1 MRVAVFLMVAVLASL
16 DIIVRADRFPK
27 IGTYH
32 PLDICV
38 LSGGLL
44 IFVNIS
50 IVSRLVNVPTK
61 FFKGNEDDS
70 TKSFTHANSGDEGSG
85 MTAVAAVEKSTKPGQ
100 YDALLDASSLS
111 NMDTKPVPGSPLNHE
126 TPKETVAS
134 HNGKGKLSRPSKL
147 FKKFVFKGLALH
159 FAKNP
164 LDLKGCAFGVK
175 IPITQNFPVYDSLI
189 FLPRVNAMVGV
200 NYPLSYRVALS
211 ISVPLQVLSMVLFV
225 MARQMYMKPANAA
238 VGTSN
243 AIVWPTLRS
252 SDSVTRVGLT
262 LAYRYTKKAG
272 HHSVFGPNILYMPA
286 IAVVRRLLP
295 LIVIFPA
302 LALGLMMWA
311 YQTFQAYVLES
322 FSRNLHKRLKEK
334 EQQQFSSRHRVHE
347 TMVDDM
353 LDEDNQY
360 IPNTPATLSSL
371 QHATHPS
378 PMVVDRPRRTN
389 SSKSVLVADMAV
401 SESTK
406 MGSAAYASLLTSPGH
421 YASSSSTSPTTDVE
435 RKKTPFGDAYSLIEN
450 WLLSKSPS
458 FAAQMGYYDT
468 NRVLAMGYSLY
479 MEMLLK

>member
-1 MRVAVFLMVAVLASL
+1 MNTSPA
-16 DIIVRADRFPK
+16 
-27 IGTYH
+27 
-32 PLDICV
+32 
-38 LSGGLL
+38 
-44 IFVNIS
+44 
-50 IVSRLVNVPTK
+50 
-61 FFKGNEDDS
+61 
-70 TKSFTHANSGDEGSG
+70 
-85 MTAVAAVEKSTKPGQ
+85 
-100 YDALLDASSLS
+100 
-111 NMDTKPVPGSPLNHE
+111 PGSQINHDL
-126 TPKETVAS
+126 PKETVAS
-134 HNGKGKLSRPSKL
+134 HTGKGKLNRPSKL

-164 LDLKGCAFGVK
+164 MDLKGCAFGVK

-225 MARQMYMKPANAA
+225 MARQMYAKPANAA

-295 LIVIFPA
+295 FIVIFPA
-302 LALGLMMWA
+302 LALGMVMWA

-322 FSRNLHKRLKEK
+322 FSRNLHKRIKQK
-334 EQQQFSSRHRVHE
+334 EQQQYGRHRVLE
-347 TMVDDM
+347 TVDDM
-353 LDEDNQY
+353 LDEDDQY

-371 QHATHPS
+371 QHAAAPS

-421 YASSSSTSPTTDVE
+421 YASSTSTTNSPSTE
-435 RKKTPFGDAYSLIEN
+435 SRRKKTPFGDAYSLLEN

-468 NRVLAMGYSLY
+468 NHVLAMGYSLY

>member
-1 MRVAVFLMVAVLASL
+1 M
-16 DIIVRADRFPK
+16 
-27 IGTYH
+27 
-32 PLDICV
+32 
-38 LSGGLL
+38 
-44 IFVNIS
+44 
-50 IVSRLVNVPTK
+50 PTK
-61 FFKGNEDDS
+61 FFKGGEDE
-70 TKSFTHANSGDEGSG
+70 TAKSFTHANSGDEVSG
-85 MTAVAAVEKSTKPGQ
+85 VTAVAAAEKSTKPGQ

-111 NMDTKPVPGSPLNHE
+111 NMNTSPAPGSQINHDL
-126 TPKETVAS
+126 PKETVAS
-134 HNGKGKLSRPSKL
+134 HTGKGKLNRPSKL

-164 LDLKGCAFGVK
+164 MDLKGCAFGVK

-211 ISVPLQVLSMVLFV
+211 VSVPLQVLSMVLFV
-225 MARQMYMKPANAA
+225 MARQMYARPANAA

-295 LIVIFPA
+295 FIVIFPA
-302 LALGLMMWA
+302 LALGMVMWA

-322 FSRNLHKRLKEK
+322 FSRNLHKRIKQK
-334 EQQQFSSRHRVHE
+334 EQQQYGRHRVPE
-347 TMVDDM
+347 TVDDM
-353 LDEDNQY
+353 LDEDDQY

-371 QHATHPS
+371 QHAAAPP

-406 MGSAAYASLLTSPGH
+406 MGSAAYASLLTSPSH
-421 YASSSSTSPTTDVE
+421 YASPASTTNTPSTETR
-435 RKKTPFGDAYSLIEN
+435 RKKTPFGDAYALLEN

-468 NRVLAMGYSLY
+468 NHVLAMGYSLY

>member
-1 MRVAVFLMVAVLASL
+1 
-16 DIIVRADRFPK
+16 
-27 IGTYH
+27 
-32 PLDICV
+32 
-38 LSGGLL
+38 
-44 IFVNIS
+44 
-50 IVSRLVNVPTK
+50 
-61 FFKGNEDDS
+61 
-70 TKSFTHANSGDEGSG
+70 
-85 MTAVAAVEKSTKPGQ
+85 MTAVAAAERSTKPGQ

-111 NMDTKPVPGSPLNHE
+111 NMNTSPTPGSQMNHDQ
-126 TPKETVAS
+126 PKETVAS
-134 HNGKGKLSRPSKL
+134 HTGKGKLNRPSKL

-164 LDLKGCAFGVK
+164 MDLKSCAFGVK

-225 MARQMYMKPANAA
+225 MARQMYAKPANAA

-272 HHSVFGPNILYMPA
+272 HHSVFGPNIVYMPA
-286 IAVVRRLLP
+286 IAVIRRLLP
-295 LIVIFPA
+295 FIVIFPA
-302 LALGLMMWA
+302 LALGMVMWV

-322 FSRNLHKRLKEK
+322 FSRNLHKRIKQK
-334 EQQQFSSRHRVHE
+334 EQQQQQQQQFGRHRVSE
-347 TMVDDM
+347 TVDDL
-353 LDEDNQY
+353 LDEDDQY
-360 IPNTPATLSSL
+360 IPNTPAKLSSL
-371 QHATHPS
+371 QRAHTPS

-406 MGSAAYASLLTSPGH
+406 MGSAAYASLLTSPSH
-421 YASSSSTSPTTDVE
+421 YASTTSTTSPSTEVR
-435 RKKTPFGDAYSLIEN
+435 RKKTPFGDAYSLLEN

-468 NRVLAMGYSLY
+468 NHVLAMGYSLY

>member
-1 MRVAVFLMVAVLASL
+1 
-16 DIIVRADRFPK
+16 
-27 IGTYH
+27 
-32 PLDICV
+32 
-38 LSGGLL
+38 
-44 IFVNIS
+44 
-50 IVSRLVNVPTK
+50 VPTK
-61 FFKGNEDDS
+61 FFKGGEDE
-70 TKSFTHANSGDEGSG
+70 TAKSFTHANSGDEVSG
-85 MTAVAAVEKSTKPGQ
+85 VTAVAAAEKSTKPGQ

-111 NMDTKPVPGSPLNHE
+111 NMNTSPASGSQINHDL
-126 TPKETVAS
+126 PKETVAS
-134 HNGKGKLSRPSKL
+134 HTGKGKLNRPSKL

-164 LDLKGCAFGVK
+164 MDLKGCAFGVK

-211 ISVPLQVLSMVLFV
+211 VSVPLQVLSMVLFV
-225 MARQMYMKPANAA
+225 MARQMYARPANAA

-295 LIVIFPA
+295 FIVIFPA
-302 LALGLMMWA
+302 LALGMVMWA

-322 FSRNLHKRLKEK
+322 FSRNLHKRIKQK
-334 EQQQFSSRHRVHE
+334 EQQQYGRHRVPE
-347 TMVDDM
+347 TVDDIM
-353 LDEDNQY
+353 LDEDDQY

-371 QHATHPS
+371 QHAAAPS

-406 MGSAAYASLLTSPGH
+406 MGSAAYASLLTSPSH
-421 YASSSSTSPTTDVE
+421 YASPASTTNTPSTETR
-435 RKKTPFGDAYSLIEN
+435 RKKTPFGDAYALLEN

-468 NRVLAMGYSLY
+468 NHVLAMGYSLY